1 MLTRLE
7 DYALIGDL
15 HTAAIVSREGSI
27 DWLCLPR
34 FDSAAC
40 FAALLGTPQH
50 GRWLITPLGETRKIR
65 RRYRPGTLVLETEYE
80 TAEGS
85 ATVVDCMP
93 LRERHP
99 AIVRT
104 IEGKAGTVRMHM
116 ELIVRFHYGSIVPS
130 VQASPKMDHDRDH
143 VMSATA
149 GPDALCLRTEAD
161 LRQEHKTI
169 TADFSVSAGDMI
181 PFVLTSYGSHE
192 SPTDTL
198 DPVKAIEATEQWWRD
213 WSTRCTYHGP
223 WRDTVVRS
231 LITLKALTYAPTG
244 GMVAAA
250 TTSLSESL
258 RGCLNWDYRFCW
270 LRDASL
276 ALKAFLDSGYEEEAR
291 TWREWIIR
299 AAAGDP
305 ADLQV
310 VYGVAGERRLP
321 EKALDW
327 LPGYDGA
334 APVHVGNAA
343 VQQRQLDIY
352 GETIN
357 ALSLALSKGIEPEAA
372 AWNLQCALLDY
383 LESNWERPDYGIWE
397 IRGEPRQYTYS
408 KVMAW
413 VALDRAVKE
422 AERFGLD
429 GPVNRWRRLR
439 GTLHE
444 LLCRE
449 GYDAERGAFMQSFG
463 SDKFDASLLMIPIVG
478 FLPPDDVRVR
488 STVRA
493 IERELMVD
501 DGLLYRYGSKDSP
514 SEGIFIACSFW
525 LADNYAL
532 MGRQADAERLFER
545 LLQLCNEVGLLSEEY
560 HARRR
565 RLLGNFPQALSHLSL
580 INSAHII
587 ERTRSHASSREGSLR
602 QA

>member
-15 HTAAIVSREGSI
+15 HTAAIVSRDGSI

-34 FDSAAC
+34 FDSPAC
-40 FAALLGTPQH
+40 FAALLGTSQH
-50 GRWLITPLGETRKIR
+50 GHWSVAPTGTVTETR
-65 RRYRPGTLVLETEYE
+65 RRYRHDTLVLETEYE
-80 TAEGS
+80 TDGGT
-85 ATVVDCMP
+85 ATVVDCMA

-99 AIVRT
+99 VIVRMV
-104 IEGKAGTVRMHM
+104 EGKAGTVSMHM
-116 ELIVRFHYGSIVPS
+116 ELIPRFYYGSIVPW
-130 VQASPKMDHDRDH
+130 VQRVSGVPRGASDKTPHGMDH
-143 VMSATA
+143 AFIAAA
-149 GPDALCLRTEAD
+149 GPDALCLMAGVALQREQT
-161 LRQEHKTI
+161 KI
-169 TADFSVSAGDMI
+169 IADFGVSAGDTI
-181 PFVLTSYGSHE
+181 PFVLTSYESHE
-192 SPTDTL
+192 PAPAAVDA
-198 DPVKAIEATEQWWRD
+198 VKAIEATEQWWRD
-213 WSTRCTYHGP
+213 WSARCTYHGP

-231 LITLKALTYAPTG
+231 LMTLKALTYAPTG
-244 GMVAAA
+244 GMVAAP
-250 TTSLSESL
+250 TTSLSEGL
-258 RGCLNWDYRFCW
+258 RGCFNWDYRFCW

-276 ALKAFLDSGYEEEAR
+276 ALKAFLDNGYEEEAR
-291 TWREWIIR
+291 AWREWIIR
-299 AAAGDP
+299 AVAGDP

-321 EKALDW
+321 EKALEW

-343 VQQRQLDIY
+343 VQQRQLDVY

-383 LESNWERPDYGIWE
+383 LESNWERADYGIWE
-397 IRGEPRQYTYS
+397 IRGEPKQYTYS
-408 KVMAW
+408 KVLAW

-422 AERFGLD
+422 AEHFHLD

-444 LLCRE
+444 LICRE
-449 GYDAERGAFMQSFG
+449 GYDAERGAFMQCFG
-463 SDKFDASLLMIPIVG
+463 SDKLDASLLMIPIVG
-478 FLPPDDVRVR
+478 FLPPDDARVR
-488 STVRA
+488 STVQA

-545 LLQLCNEVGLLSEEY
+545 LLQLCNDVGLLSEEY
-560 HARRR
+560 HAKKH

-580 INSAHII
+580 VNTAHAIQ
-587 ERTRSHASSREGSLR
+587 RAQSST
-602 QA
+602 

>member
-1 MLTRLE
+1 MLTPIE

-192 SPTDTL
+192 SPTDAL

-250 TTSLSESL
+250 TTSLSETL

-372 AWNLQCALLDY
+372 AWNLQCACWTI
-383 LESNWERPDYGIWE
+383 SNPIGSVRITASGKYGGNLGSTP
-397 IRGEPRQYTYS
+397 IRKSWLGWP
-408 KVMAW
+408 W
-413 VALDRAVKE
+413 
-422 AERFGLD
+422 
-429 GPVNRWRRLR
+429 
-439 GTLHE
+439 
-444 LLCRE
+444 
-449 GYDAERGAFMQSFG
+449 
-463 SDKFDASLLMIPIVG
+463 
-478 FLPPDDVRVR
+478 
-488 STVRA
+488 
-493 IERELMVD
+493 
-501 DGLLYRYGSKDSP
+501 
-514 SEGIFIACSFW
+514 IA
-525 LADNYAL
+525 
-532 MGRQADAERLFER
+532 R
-545 LLQLCNEVGLLSEEY
+545 
-560 HARRR
+560 
-565 RLLGNFPQALSHLSL
+565 
-580 INSAHII
+580 
-587 ERTRSHASSREGSLR
+587 
-602 QA
+602 

>member
-1 MLTRLE
+1 GRTPRGM
-7 DYALIGDL
+7 DHALI
-15 HTAAIVSREGSI
+15 AA
-27 DWLCLPR
+27 
-34 FDSAAC
+34 
-40 FAALLGTPQH
+40 
-50 GRWLITPLGETRKIR
+50 
-65 RRYRPGTLVLETEYE
+65 
-80 TAEGS
+80 
-85 ATVVDCMP
+85 
-93 LRERHP
+93 
-99 AIVRT
+99 
-104 IEGKAGTVRMHM
+104 
-116 ELIVRFHYGSIVPS
+116 
-130 VQASPKMDHDRDH
+130 
-143 VMSATA
+143 A
-149 GPDALCLRTEAD
+149 GPDALCLMAGVALQREQT
-161 LRQEHKTI
+161 KI
-169 TADFSVSAGDMI
+169 TADFGVSAGDTI
-181 PFVLTSYGSHE
+181 PFVLTSYESHE
-192 SPTDTL
+192 PAPAAVDA
-198 DPVKAIEATEQWWRD
+198 VKAIEATEQWWRD
-213 WSTRCTYHGP
+213 WSARCTYHGP

-231 LITLKALTYAPTG
+231 LITLKALIYAPTG
-244 GMVAAA
+244 GMVAAP

-276 ALKAFLDSGYEEEAR
+276 ALKAFLDNGYEEEAR
-291 TWREWIIR
+291 AWREWIIR

-383 LESNWERPDYGIWE
+383 LESNWERADYGIWE
-397 IRGEPRQYTYS
+397 IRGEPKQYTYS

-422 AERFGLD
+422 AERFHLD

-444 LLCRE
+444 LICRE

-463 SDKFDASLLMIPIVG
+463 SDKLDASLLMIPIVG
-478 FLPPDDVRVR
+478 FLPPDDARVR
-488 STVRA
+488 STVQA

-501 DGLLYRYGSKDSP
+501 DGLLYRYGNKDSP

-532 MGRQADAERLFER
+532 MGRQADAERLFKR
-545 LLQLCNEVGLLSEEY
+545 LLQLRNDVGLLSEEY
-560 HARRR
+560 HPKKQ

-580 INSAHII
+580 VNTAHTL
-587 ERTRSHASSREGSLR
+587 ERTRSIA
-602 QA
+602 